1 MRLARPVVYFALSF
15 LPTAFADIEFIEP
28 TAGAVIRAGDVVT
41 AHWRDSGALPRLASL
56 VQYDLYLCAGG
67 DTAGSNVRALSMFSP
82 LVRTL
87 LIPRS
92 SIQEDVALLVKDA
105 LFTRGNSVSF
115 NIDPEVGGN
124 DANAYFLRIAASGPE
139 TSVVNYSDRFTLTN
153 MTGSFSPTVLNGLH
167 SAMHPTDSFPSSLE
181 DDNHEELRKR
191 QVAGPFTIPYQLQ
204 TGPTRYAP
212 MAKKPGST
220 IPPGTPTP
228 QYPTSAYSVA
238 TTYLPQATVQ
248 MTLSASE
255 TYSVVSIENTA
266 SPAPHAGDTKM
277 KRFLERWKD

>member
-1 MRLARPVVYFALSF
+1 MMRLARTVVYFALSF

-28 TAGAVIRAGDVVT
+28 AAGAVIRAGDVVT

-67 DTAGSNVRALSMFSP
+67 DTAGSN
-82 LVRTL
+82 
-87 LIPRS
+87 
-92 SIQEDVALLVKDA
+92 EDVALLVKDA

-115 NIDPEVGGN
+115 KIDPEVGGN

-153 MTGSFSPTVLNGLH
+153 MTGSFSPTVLNGIH
-167 SAMHPTDSFPSSLE
+167 SAIYSTDSFPSSLE

-220 IPPGTPTP
+220 IPAGTPTP

>member
-1 MRLARPVVYFALSF
+1 MMRLARTVYLVLSLLSAAL
-15 LPTAFADIEFIEP
+15 ADIEFIDP
-28 TAGAVIRAGDVVT
+28 AAGTVIRAGDEFT
-41 AHWRDSGALPRLASL
+41 AHWRDSGTLPRLASL

-67 DTAGSNVRALSMFSP
+67 DTVGSH
-82 LVRTL
+82 
-87 LIPRS
+87 
-92 SIQEDVALLVKDA
+92 EDIALLAKNA
-105 LFTRGNSVSF
+105 LFAKGNSVTF
-115 NIDPEVGGN
+115 KIDSEVGGN
-124 DANAYFLRIAASGPE
+124 DANAYFLRIAASGPDA
-139 TSVVNYSDRFTLTN
+139 SVVNYSDRFTLTN
-153 MTGSFSPTVLNGLH
+153 MTGSFSPTVINGIP
-167 SAMHPTDSFPSSLE
+167 SAMYPTDSFPPAHMDES
-181 DDNHEELRKR
+181 HEELRKR

-220 IPPGTPTP
+220 IPVGTPTP

-255 TYSVVSIENTA
+255 TYSVISIENTA